1 MSQCS
6 AQNVIFTNTSKVFLS
21 GDRLLSSGAPTAPNP
36 DCPVCG
42 VVYTTAYVD
51 FLRATLNDLV
61 EDFLKTRL
69 QYGDK
74 EISISNEV
82 GILYDPD
89 ETENLDK
96 KLSELGIKEE
106 SFLTVVDEDDDD
118 TFVNVV
124 VNIQQA

>member
-1 MSQCS
+1 
-6 AQNVIFTNTSKVFLS
+6 LS
-21 GDRLLSSGAPTAPNP
+21 PERLLSSGWPTSPNP

-51 FLRATLNDLV
+51 FSKATLNDLV
-61 EDFLKTRL
+61 EEFIKTRL
-69 QYGDK
+69 RYGDK

-96 KLSELGIKEE
+96 QLSELGIKDE
-106 SFLTVVDEDDDD
+106 SFLTVVDEEDDD

-124 VNIQQA
+124 ISVQQA